1 MPWNW
6 TQYDWPHF
14 RYDASALA
22 ALEQRFLLSSGE
34 VIGAVRHIDP
44 DDRDR
49 LRIEL
54 TVSSQPSSF
63 ADDFER
69 IID

>member
-6 TQYDWPHF
+6 AQPNWPHF
-14 RYDASALA
+14 RYDASAFA

-44 DDRDR
+44 GDR

-54 TVSSQPSSF
+54 VSF
-63 ADDFER
+63 
-69 IID
+69 